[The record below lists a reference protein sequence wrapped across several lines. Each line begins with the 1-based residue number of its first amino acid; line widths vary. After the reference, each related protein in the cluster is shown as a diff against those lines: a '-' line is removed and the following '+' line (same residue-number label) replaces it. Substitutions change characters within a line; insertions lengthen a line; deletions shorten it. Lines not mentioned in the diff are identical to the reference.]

1 MYPKAFCTLGALQP
15 PFNPPVVPGLPMM
28 AIRCTWASSARN
40 CPLWPHCTSIKVA
53 IAGYTLSFPENR
65 GFTGHEPMTFHMWM
79 MIWMV
84 EAVPHEL
91 SMIIKVSFL
100 WDGTKSGLLLVS
112 PVGAGGEGY
121 CLVLIPLPN
130 ATVMAEVIPLLLSL
144 ASWQAP
150 WYPLDSI

>member
-65 GFTGHEPMTFHMWM
+65 GFTGHEPMIFHMWM
-79 MIWMV
+79 MLWMV

-112 PVGAGGEGY
+112 PVGGWWGG
-121 CLVLIPLPN
+121 VLSSSY
-130 ATVMAEVIPLLLSL
+130 SL
-144 ASWQAP
+144 AKCHSDGRSHPSSAILSFLTS
-150 WYPLDSI
+150 PLVSFG